1 MEKARNGNEL
11 AVALDVSAK
20 STADPHER
28 RVTPIVELKSPTCQR
43 PTRDRVLLAVRGISL
58 SFGGIRALQNVG
70 FEVARG
76 EIVSIIGPN
85 GAGKTS
91 IANVISGL
99 YHPSSGQILLD
110 GKDRTHATP
119 QEVARLGIT
128 RTFQNLALFRGLTVI
143 ENILV
148 GRHIHMEVGLLSGGL
163 FSSKARNEERQ
174 QREFVNAIIDLL
186 DLGDC
191 ADNQAD
197 TLPYGIQKRVEFARA
212 LALEPSLLLLDEPMA
227 GMSRDEKKAMVD
239 YIATA
244 NADLGISIVLI
255 EHDMGVVMDISDWI
269 VVLDHGEKICEGR
282 PEKVRDNS
290 SVIEAYLGQETT

>member
-1 MEKARNGNEL
+1 MERASNGNEL
-11 AVALDVSAK
+11 AVALDVGANFSAD
-20 STADPHER
+20 SHER
-28 RVTPIVELKSPTCQR
+28 GVAPIVELNSRACQR
-43 PTRDRVLLAVRGISL
+43 PMRDRILLAVRGISL

-91 IANVISGL
+91 IANVVSGL
-99 YHPSSGQILLD
+99 YHSSSGQILLD
-110 GKDRTHATP
+110 GKDRTNATP

-143 ENILV
+143 ENILI
-148 GRHIHMEVGLLSGGL
+148 GRHIHMDTGLLSGGL
-163 FSSKARNEERQ
+163 FSRKARNEERR
-174 QREFVNAIIDLL
+174 QREFVNAIVDLL

-191 ADNQAD
+191 GDNQAD

-227 GMSRDEKKAMVD
+227 GMSRDEKKAMVE

-244 NADLGISIVLI
+244 NADLGIAIVLI

-269 VVLDHGEKICEGR
+269 VVLNHGEKICEGR
-282 PEKVRDNS
+282 PEEVRDNS
-290 SVIEAYLGQETT
+290 SVIEAYLGQETR